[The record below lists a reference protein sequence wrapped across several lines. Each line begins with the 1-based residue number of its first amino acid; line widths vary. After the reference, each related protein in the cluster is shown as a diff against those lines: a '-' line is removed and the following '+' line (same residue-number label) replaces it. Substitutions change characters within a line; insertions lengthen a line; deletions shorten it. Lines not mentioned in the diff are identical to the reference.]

1 MEVKSGTPP
10 RNNIIDWRY
19 SISVASE
26 GFSESNGFIIRG
38 TYTSHKNNCLN
49 SREMSV
55 LAHYKSQK
63 SIKSNSTTCENCE
76 LRIKKFRLLG
86 IGSVIF
92 RYYASIVL
100 IYIVLYSLKPFFSK
114 RLCIQ
119 LSKRR

>member
-1 MEVKSGTPP
+1 MCSK
-10 RNNIIDWRY
+10 NILDDEKLLFQ
-19 SISVASE
+19 SL
-26 GFSESNGFIIRG
+26 SNINGKCLANYILDI
-38 TYTSHKNNCLN
+38 YTSHKNNCLN

-55 LAHYKSQK
+55 FARYKSQK
-63 SIKSNSTTCENCE
+63 SIKSKSSTCENCE
-76 LRIKKFRLLG
+76 LRVKKFRLLG

-100 IYIVLYSLKPFFSK
+100 IYFVLYSLKPFFSK

>member
-1 MEVKSGTPP
+1 MYSEYTTRFTHSIQFMCILYNLYCIVH
-10 RNNIIDWRY
+10 IDY
-19 SISVASE
+19 IYITDS
-26 GFSESNGFIIRG
+26 
-38 TYTSHKNNCLN
+38 YTSHKNNCLN

-55 LAHYKSQK
+55 FARYKSQK
-63 SIKSNSTTCENCE
+63 SIKSNSSTCENCE
-76 LRIKKFRLLG
+76 LRVKKFRLLG